1 MLVWAAL
8 NFLLC
13 MADIVNLYCSKNSL
27 LHLQGWSGD
36 TAHQNYFRLFYRPWG
51 QKKKIHCFFYLMT
64 QTWPL
69 LLTWSPALCYRLWL
83 CLKRFLVVTLRDIT
97 GMWWVEVRGTHK
109 YSLIHRIMS
118 HCEDILS
125 TEMPI
130 VLSFTNPNLYLTLF
144 NRTFCVLAWS
154 TY

>member
-51 QKKKIHCFFYLMT
+51 QKKKIHCFFLPYDSDLASFIDLVPCT
-64 QTWPL
+64 L
-69 LLTWSPALCYRLWL
+69 LQIVAVSEEVFGCHTEGYHWY
-83 CLKRFLVVTLRDIT
+83 VVGGSQGHT
-97 GMWWVEVRGTHK
+97 
-109 YSLIHRIMS
+109 
-118 HCEDILS
+118 
-125 TEMPI
+125 
-130 VLSFTNPNLYLTLF
+130 
-144 NRTFCVLAWS
+144 
-154 TY
+154 

>member
-1 MLVWAAL
+1 MGTEEE
-8 NFLLC
+8 
-13 MADIVNLYCSKNSL
+13 NSL
-27 LHLQGWSGD
+27 
-36 TAHQNYFRLFYRPWG
+36 
-51 QKKKIHCFFYLMT
+51 FFYLMSKT
-64 QTWPL
+64 GPL
-69 LLTWSPALCYRLWL
+69 LFTRSPAPCYRLWL
-83 CLKRFLVVTLRDIT
+83 CLKRFLVVTLRDTT
-97 GMWWVEVRGTHK
+97 GMWWVEGRGTHK